1 MKKRGTGQAKRQG
14 AMQSPTQSNMGPN
27 PVSTA
32 TTERP
37 LDTETEA
44 QPAQSESDAQKV
56 ENKSAAPAETNTP
69 VTPQENGM
77 RAEAPASV
85 AGAQAVENEPLTEP
99 SDNTAGM
106 ELDSAS
112 KPNASIE
119 PVPDMNTNPG
129 CDGQKEKKQDEGAR
143 DGRKYVPSKKAMVDP
158 LKIDMSKHLATPLT
172 CEYYCVYVLF
182 CVTSLSTGLGLR
194 CQFGAFI

>member
-1 MKKRGTGQAKRQG
+1 
-14 AMQSPTQSNMGPN
+14 MQSPIQSNTGPN
-27 PVSTA
+27 PVNTA
-32 TTERP
+32 TTEKP

-44 QPAQSESDAQKV
+44 QPAQSEPDAQKV
-56 ENKSAAPAETNTP
+56 ENKSAAPAETDTP
-69 VTPQENGM
+69 VTPQENGT

-85 AGAQAVENEPLTEP
+85 AHSPLPEP

-112 KPNASIE
+112 KPNTSIE

-158 LKIDMSKHLATPLT
+158 LKIDMSKHLAMPLT

-182 CVTSLSTGLGLR
+182 SVTSLSTGLGLR
-194 CQFGAFI
+194 HQFGPFIAVQNQALYMKVKI